1 MRNPFAF
8 FRDRVLGGFLFILP
22 VLAFLIIGREVL
34 RFVAKIIHPLATQLP
49 TAGLTGPVADY
60 VVAGVLLLAI
70 AFLMGWLASLNWA
83 RGFTEGIENF
93 AMIWIPGFAL
103 MQSWFQSPDTSR
115 VKVLFVTLDEAWL
128 FGFLIEEL
136 PDGML
141 AVFIPGT
148 PSPTSGS
155 LYFFNESQV
164 RRTDLSVRHA
174 VRCLTRMGIGSTRFV
189 TGRLPLDS
197 GSA

>member
-1 MRNPFAF
+1 MRNPIAF
-8 FRDRVLGGFLFILP
+8 FRDRLLGGLLFILP
-22 VLAFLIIGREVL
+22 LIAFLLIGREVL
-34 RFVAKIIHPLATQLP
+34 RFVAKLIQPLATKLP

-60 VVAGVLLLAI
+60 LVAGLFVVAL

-83 RGFTEGIENF
+83 RNFSEGIENF

-103 MQSWFQSPDTSR
+103 LQSWFQTPDTSR
-115 VKVLFVTLDEAWL
+115 IKVLFVTLDEAWL

-141 AVFIPGT
+141 AVFIPGV

-155 LYFFNESQV
+155 LYYFTESQV
-164 RRTDLSVRHA
+164 RRTDISVRQA
-174 VRCLTRMGIGSTRFV
+174 MRCLTRMGIGSARFV
-189 TGRLPLDS
+189 TGRLPVD
-197 GSA
+197 A

>member
-1 MRNPFAF
+1 MTNPFAF

-22 VLAFLIIGREVL
+22 LLAFLIIGRELL
-34 RFVAKIIHPLATQLP
+34 RFVAKIIHPLAVRLP
-49 TAGLTGPVADY
+49 TAGLTGPVADSM
-60 VVAGVLLLAI
+60 VAGLLILTLA
-70 AFLMGWLASLNWA
+70 FMMGWLASLNWT

-93 AMIWIPGFAL
+93 AMVWIPGFAL
-103 MQSWFQSPDTSR
+103 LQSWFQTPDTSK

-136 PDGML
+136 PDGIL
-141 AVFIPGT
+141 AVFIPGV

-164 RRTDLSVRHA
+164 RRTDISVRHA
-174 VRCLTRMGIGSTRFV
+174 VRCLTRMGIGSARFV
-189 TGRLPLDS
+189 TGRLPVDV
-197 GSA
+197 